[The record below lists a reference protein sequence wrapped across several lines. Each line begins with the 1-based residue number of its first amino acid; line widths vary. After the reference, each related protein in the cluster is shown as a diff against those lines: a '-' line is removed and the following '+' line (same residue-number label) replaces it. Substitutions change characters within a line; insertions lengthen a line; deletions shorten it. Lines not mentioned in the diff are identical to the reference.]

1 MAITDY
7 IFQEETVIK
16 QNFGQWLVDKMVAA
30 GWQQISS
37 NPPTGP
43 TDTSVTKFYMMRT
56 TRPSDGLEA
65 LVGINDGAL
74 RTNVTSGAGTNIGF
88 DLFLDY
94 TPGAPGTVGTSSRP
108 ISAAG
113 YIGSSLVTT
122 TSTPRI
128 FKILP
133 NVSFPLDTPLSVRFV
148 ITRTNVTIIARLPT
162 FYNAAGTVIFL
173 GLPDTFLDEKPT
185 GASMVFSTNTNG
197 ASNDQPMVCD
207 TPLGVASST
216 VFYEATGEV
225 LNVFKSPDQSGR
237 FPLFPI
243 YVGDNNTGIR
253 HMVPSIYAMGSGGVL
268 DRDIIQVGG
277 MNFEVAVT
285 SASLTGVGNT
295 FAYRI

>member
-37 NPPTGP
+37 NPPSGP
-43 TDTSVTKFYMMRT
+43 TDTATNKFYMMKT

-65 LVGINDGAL
+65 IVGINDGAL
-74 RTNVTSGAGTNIGF
+74 RTNITSGAGTTIGF

-108 ISAAG
+108 ITAAN
-113 YIGSSLVTT
+113 YIGSSLVST

-128 FKILP
+128 FKIAP
-133 NVSFPLDTPLSVRFV
+133 PVSFPLETPLSVRFA
-148 ITRTNVTIIARLPT
+148 ITRTNVTLIVRLPS
-162 FYNAAGTVIFL
+162 FYNIAGTVIFL
-173 GLPDTFLDEKPT
+173 GLPDTFLDEKPS
-185 GASMVFSTNTNG
+185 GASVVFSTSTNG
-197 ASNDQPMVCD
+197 NTNDQPMVCD
-207 TPLGVASST
+207 TPLGVTSST

-243 YVGDNNTGIR
+243 YVGDTNTGIR
-253 HMVPSIYAMGSGGVL
+253 HMVPSLYAMGSGGVL

-277 MNFEVAVT
+277 MNFEVVVT
-285 SASLTGVGNT
+285 AATLVGVGNT

>member
-43 TDTSVTKFYMMRT
+43 SDTSLSKFYMMKT

-65 LVGINDGAL
+65 YVGINDGAL
-74 RTNVTSGAGTNIGF
+74 RTQTAGALNNLIINLMT
-88 DLFLDY
+88 DY
-94 TPGAPGTVGTSSRP
+94 IPGAPGTNGTSSR
-108 ISAAG
+108 
-113 YIGSSLVTT
+113 SLTGNGWVTGNPGVTT
-122 TSTPRI
+122 NYSNI
-128 FKILP
+128 FKIAPTVAL
-133 NVSFPLDTPLSVRFV
+133 PLDTPLAVRFV
-148 ITRTNVTIIARLPT
+148 ITRTNVTVLVRTPS
-162 FYNAAGTVIFL
+162 FYNAAGAVIFF
-173 GLPDTFLDEKPT
+173 GLPDTFLDEKPWS
-185 GASMVFSTNTNG
+185 ASVVFGTLTNG
-197 ASNDQPMVCD
+197 TTNDSPMVCD
-207 TPLGVASST
+207 TPLGVATSANM
-216 VFYEATGEV
+216 YEASGEV

-243 YVGDNNTGIR
+243 YVGDTNTGIR
-253 HMVPSIYAMGSGGVL
+253 HMASSLYAMGTGGVL

-277 MNFEVAVT
+277 MNFEVIV
-285 SASLTGVGNT
+285 SSGSLVGVGNT